1 MAVIVSDLAGTF
13 ATNRTPCA
21 LRTLSSLSSSNGGS
35 EVRGRTLVTLVL
47 KRTIDALQKPDN

>member
-13 ATNRTPCA
+13 GTNRTPCA
-21 LRTLSSLSSSNGGS
+21 LRTLSSLSSSNDGS
-35 EVRGRTLVTLVL
+35 EVRGRTLVL

>member
-21 LRTLSSLSSSNGGS
+21 LHTLSSLSSSNGGG
-35 EVRGRTLVTLVL
+35 EVRGRTLVL
-47 KRTIDALQKPDN
+47 KQTIDALQRPDN